1 VFSSRLKN
9 GENSFCHSLGCREES
24 HNAMRIYEVR
34 PRKDKRGVNLI
45 SDVLP
50 FGGLWFFPTTPHNQE
65 PQRGIGPHCGSLI
78 FISDLCDLIVVEA
91 QTVFWC
97 HQRRR
102 LWRLWLASGHGFW
115 RSFFSFSF
123 HASFLFVA
131 LTSAVCLLTPG
142 NA

>member
-1 VFSSRLKN
+1 MSPVTDK
-9 GENSFCHSLGCREES
+9 HV
-24 HNAMRIYEVR
+24 YEIR
-34 PRKDKRGVNLI
+34 PRKDKRGFDLI

-50 FGGLWFFPTTPHNQE
+50 FGRLWFFPTTPHNQE

-97 HQRRR
+97 HQRHR
-102 LWRLWLASGHGFW
+102 LWRLWLASGHAFW

-131 LTSAVCLLTPG
+131 LTSAVCLLTLG